1 MMAAVATADRRPGRP
16 RDARVDQQIVE
27 ATLAEL
33 ADKGF
38 GGASI
43 ESIAARAGV
52 GKAAIYRRWPNR
64 EALLQFV
71 ALQVTDVVE
80 PADTG
85 DLRKDLLSVFTPLA
99 SQFYVT
105 GAGALLPDLVAEAA
119 RDPKI
124 RALLKDLVAE
134 RRAVAVHAF
143 ERAEARGELRRDVD
157 VDTVVDMVGGSFLY
171 KFMLLGEAL
180 DESTAEAAIDVA
192 LHGVLRETAR

>member
-1 MMAAVATADRRPGRP
+1 MLHRQLRAGHDAGVFGPGAGRLPSLVADRRPGRP

-43 ESIAARAGV
+43 ESIAGRAGV

-143 ERAEARGELRRDVD
+143 ERAEARGERIAQFTQVD
-157 VDTVVDMVGGSFLY
+157 QPVY
-171 KFMLLGEAL
+171 PA
-180 DESTAEAAIDVA
+180 
-192 LHGVLRETAR
+192 

>member
-1 MMAAVATADRRPGRP
+1 MMAAVATAERRPGRP

-27 ATLAEL
+27 ATLAEV

-38 GGASI
+38 GGATI
-43 ESIAARAGV
+43 ESIATRAGV

-71 ALQVTDVVE
+71 ALQVSEVVT

-85 DLRKDLLSVFTPLA
+85 DLRADLVAIFAPFA
-99 SQFYVT
+99 GEFYEG

-124 RALLKDLVAE
+124 RDMVRHLAVE
-134 RRAVAVHAF
+134 RRSVAVAAF
-143 ERAEARGELRRDVD
+143 ERAAARGELRRGVD
-157 VDTVVDMVGGSFLY
+157 IDTVVDMIAGSFLY
-171 KFMLLGEAL
+171 RFLLLGDQPDDVAG
-180 DESTAEAAIDVA
+180 AIDVA
-192 LHGVLRETAR
+192 LHGILR